1 MLVSVE
7 NYNIYMRYFS
17 TDSGGA
23 ENEHC
28 QEHKK
33 ELSVPKYRNAN
44 IGPYIVNIF
53 SEIFN
58 DLHQTIRK
66 SAV

>member
-17 TDSGGA
+17 TDNGGA

-33 ELSVPKYRNAN
+33 ELKHLLV
-44 IGPYIVNIF
+44 
-53 SEIFN
+53 
-58 DLHQTIRK
+58 LTILLEK
-66 SAV
+66 LKENL